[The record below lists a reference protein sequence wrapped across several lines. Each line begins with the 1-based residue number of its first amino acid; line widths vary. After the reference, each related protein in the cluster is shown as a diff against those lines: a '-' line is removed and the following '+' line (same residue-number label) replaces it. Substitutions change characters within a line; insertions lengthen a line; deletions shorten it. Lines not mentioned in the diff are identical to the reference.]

1 MLTAVFAIVG
11 VCIAALML
19 GRPPPGG
26 RQTLPM
32 PFIGTAD
39 IIYEAPLPEFYRSR
53 EEATLS
59 MSMKP
64 KVPISRVKIPDD
76 FVDR

>member
-1 MLTAVFAIVG
+1 MAVFASVG

-19 GRPPPGG
+19 GRPPPGTQ
-26 RQTLPM
+26 QTLPTS
-32 PFIGTAD
+32 FINTDD
-39 IIYEAPLPEFYRSR
+39 IIFEPPSPEFYRSR

-64 KVPISRVKIPDD
+64 RVPISRVKIPDD